1 MLPSTSSSGTRL
13 NRYTP
18 RNVPGLRNEIDR
30 LFADFFERP
39 SGDFGRFTPPA
50 DLYETD
56 EAYHV
61 EMDLPGF
68 TRKDIEVTIE
78 QGMLTISGRREQQ
91 TAEDENYHL
100 RERSVGR
107 FSRSFSLPASIEAND
122 VEAHFDEG
130 LLKVSLPKAVEA
142 RTRKIEVNVS

>member
-1 MLPSTSSSGTRL
+1 MLPNETGTRL
-13 NRYTP
+13 ARTTP

-56 EAYHV
+56 EAYEL
-61 EMDLPGF
+61 EMELPGF
-68 TRKDIEVTIE
+68 SRDDVQVTIE
-78 QGMLTISGRREQQ
+78 QGMLTISGRRTVER
-91 TAEDENYHL
+91 AEDENYHL

-107 FSRSFSLPASIEAND
+107 FSRGFSLPASIEAD
-122 VEAHFDEG
+122 RVEARFDEG
-130 LLKVSLPKAVEA
+130 LLRVTLPKAAEA
-142 RTRKIEVNVS
+142 RTRKIEVDVS

>member
-1 MLPSTSSSGTRL
+1 MLPNETGTRL
-13 NRYTP
+13 ARTTP

-56 EAYHV
+56 EAYEV
-61 EMDLPGF
+61 EMELPGF
-68 TRKDIEVTIE
+68 SRDDVQVTIE
-78 QGMLTISGRREQQ
+78 QGMLTISGRR
-91 TAEDENYHL
+91 AEERTENENYHL

-107 FSRSFSLPASIEAND
+107 FSRGFSLPASIEAD
-122 VEAHFDEG
+122 QVEARFDEG
-130 LLKVSLPKAVEA
+130 LLRVTLPKAAEA
-142 RTRKIEVNVS
+142 RTRKIEVDVS

>member
-1 MLPSTSSSGTRL
+1 MLPNTTGSRL
-13 NRYTP
+13 ARTTP

-56 EAYHV
+56 EAYNV
-61 EMDLPGF
+61 EMELPGF
-68 TRKDIEVTIE
+68 SRDDINVTIE
-78 QGMLTISGRREQQ
+78 QGMLTISGRRARES
-91 TAEDENYHL
+91 AEDENYHL

-107 FSRSFSLPASIEAND
+107 FSRSFSLPASIEADD
-122 VEAHFDEG
+122 VEARFDEG
-130 LLKVSLPKAVEA
+130 LLKVTLPKAAEA
-142 RTRKIEVNVS
+142 RTRKIEVDVS

>member
-1 MLPSTSSSGTRL
+1 MLPNTTGSRL
-13 NRYTP
+13 ARTAP

-50 DLYETD
+50 DLFETD
-56 EAYHV
+56 EAYNV
-61 EMDLPGF
+61 EMELPGF
-68 TRKDIEVTIE
+68 SRDDINVTIE
-78 QGMLTISGRREQQ
+78 QGMLTISGRRTHE

-107 FSRSFSLPASIEAND
+107 FSRSFSLPASIQADE
-122 VEAHFDEG
+122 VEARFDEG
-130 LLKVSLPKAVEA
+130 LLKVTLPKAAEA
-142 RTRKIEVNVS
+142 RTRKIEVDVS

>member
-1 MLPSTSSSGTRL
+1 MLPNTTGSRL
-13 NRYTP
+13 ARTTP

-56 EAYHV
+56 EAYNV
-61 EMDLPGF
+61 EMELPGF
-68 TRKDIEVTIE
+68 SRDDINVTIE
-78 QGMLTISGRREQQ
+78 QGMLTISGRRARE
-91 TAEDENYHL
+91 ESSENENYHL
-100 RERSVGR
+100 RERSIGR

-122 VEAHFDEG
+122 VEARFEEG
-130 LLKVSLPKAVEA
+130 LLKVNLPKAEEA
-142 RTRKIEVNVS
+142 RTRKIEVDVS

>member
-1 MLPSTSSSGTRL
+1 MLPNTTGTRL
-13 NRYTP
+13 ARSTP

-56 EAYHV
+56 EAYNV
-61 EMDLPGF
+61 EMELPGF
-68 TRKDIEVTIE
+68 SRDDVSVTIE
-78 QGMLTISGRREQQ
+78 QGMLTIAGRRAREESD
-91 TAEDENYHL
+91 EDENYHL

-107 FSRSFSLPASIEAND
+107 FSRSFSLPASIEAD
-122 VEAHFDEG
+122 EVEARFDEG
-130 LLKVSLPKAVEA
+130 LLKVTLPKAEEA
-142 RTRKIEVNVS
+142 RTRKIEVDVS

>member
-1 MLPSTSSSGTRL
+1 MLPNTTGTRL
-13 NRYTP
+13 ARSAP

-56 EAYHV
+56 EAYNV
-61 EMDLPGF
+61 EMELPGF
-68 TRKDIEVTIE
+68 SRDDVSVTIE
-78 QGMLTISGRREQQ
+78 QGMLTIAGRRAREESD
-91 TAEDENYHL
+91 EDENYHL

-107 FSRSFSLPASIEAND
+107 FSRSFSLPASIEAD
-122 VEAHFDEG
+122 EVEARFDEG
-130 LLKVSLPKAVEA
+130 LLKVTLPKAEEA
-142 RTRKIEVNVS
+142 RTRKIEVDVS

>member
-1 MLPSTSSSGTRL
+1 MLPNTTGTRL
-13 NRYTP
+13 ARSTP

-56 EAYHV
+56 EAYNV
-61 EMDLPGF
+61 EMELPGF
-68 TRKDIEVTIE
+68 SRDDVSVTIE
-78 QGMLTISGRREQQ
+78 QGMLTIAGRRAREESG
-91 TAEDENYHL
+91 EDENYHL

-107 FSRSFSLPASIEAND
+107 FSRSFSVPASIEAEE
-122 VEAHFDEG
+122 VEARFDEG
-130 LLKVSLPKAVEA
+130 LLKVTLPKAEEA
-142 RTRKIEVNVS
+142 RTRKIEVDVS

>member
-1 MLPSTSSSGTRL
+1 MLPSETGTRL
-13 NRYTP
+13 ARTTP

-56 EAYHV
+56 EAYEV
-61 EMDLPGF
+61 EMELPGF
-68 TRKDIEVTIE
+68 SRDDVQVTIE
-78 QGMLTISGRREQQ
+78 QGMLTISGRRAEER
-91 TAEDENYHL
+91 TEDENYHL

-107 FSRSFSLPASIEAND
+107 FSRGFSLPASIEAD
-122 VEAHFDEG
+122 QVEARFDEG
-130 LLKVSLPKAVEA
+130 LLRVTLPKAAEA
-142 RTRKIEVNVS
+142 RTRKIEVDVS